1 MPFLKSKVASIASV
15 LALAVTPGIQAPG
28 SALDSPMSADTAAE
42 AVLEVTP
49 HLNDPGIPDEVT
61 QSYAT
66 VDESVRESDS
76 NVFSSEGATI
86 TVPEDARRGV
96 SLESKSKDD
105 ADLSISLPF
114 ADEDTERHLTSA
126 GLVTYENSNDTFSV
140 PLPYDDGS
148 IQMNTVI
155 ESASAPKR
163 FEYEVGLPDGVMM
176 SHIDGG
182 GVVLERG
189 AETVAT
195 IAPAWARDAN
205 GNEVETWYEIEDATL
220 VQMVEHSDADAY
232 PVVADPYLGIN
243 LFGHV
248 YTDWIDGAMRVN
260 ASLSP
265 YGWSQYA
272 RPSGQVILNTYGY
285 DEVLSRGADVRTA
298 MNKLSMTQQFQC
310 HALGALAAGQWNLE
324 KWRPNRTTSWTWGVQ
339 VHHCNWKTANRY

>member
-1 MPFLKSKVASIASV
+1 MPFLKSKFVSIASI
-15 LALAVTPGIQAPG
+15 LALAVTPGIQAPVSSVES
-28 SALDSPMSADTAAE
+28 SANADRAAE
-42 AVLEVTP
+42 AVLEATP
-49 HLNDPGIPDEVT
+49 HLNDPDIPDEVT

-66 VDESVRESDS
+66 VDESARENAN

-86 TVPEDARRGV
+86 TVPEDAMQGV
-96 SLESKSKDD
+96 ALESKSKDD

-114 ADEDTERHLTSA
+114 ADEDTERHLTST
-126 GLVTYENSNDTFSV
+126 GLVTYENSNDTFTV

-163 FEYEVGLPDGVMM
+163 FEYEVGLPDGVIM
-176 SHIDGG
+176 SHIEGG

-205 GNEVETWYEIEDATL
+205 GNEVETWYEIEDSTL
-220 VQMVEHSDADAY
+220 VQTVEHSDADAY
-232 PVVADPYLGIN
+232 PIVADPYLGIN

-248 YTDWIDGAMRVN
+248 YTDWYNGAMRVN
-260 ASLSP
+260 ANLSP
-265 YGWSQYA
+265 YGWSQYV
-272 RPSGQVILNTYGY
+272 RPSGRVILNTYGY
-285 DEVLSRGADVRTA
+285 NEVLSRGADVRTA

-310 HALGALAAGQWNLE
+310 HALGALAAGQWGLE
-324 KWRPNRTTSWTWGVQ
+324 KFRPNRTVSWTYGVG
-339 VHHCNWKTANRY
+339 VHHCNWTTANRY